1 LSRVAIVFTGG
12 TISMQ
17 PDPVAGGNRPVL
29 SGAEILA
36 RSPRVAEIADVVA
49 IDWGL
54 VPASHLRFGQVFDIA
69 RVIRAQLDRSDID
82 GAVVVQGTDSIEETA
97 FAFDLLIRSDR
108 PVVVTGAMRDATS
121 ADYDGPANLR
131 DAVACAIHPELRGA
145 GALVVLGGSVIVAAQ
160 AVKAHA
166 TSLAAFRARDGQ
178 RLADVADGTVTM
190 LEGAATDGQSGW
202 GGWRPG
208 LAAIPDEAVED
219 VYLVTA
225 AVGTDGALIRGL
237 AALRPRGLVVAA
249 TGSGNTSPDMLSAA
263 RELMDSGTMVC
274 LTTRC
279 PGGTVDPIYA
289 FPGGGA
295 TWQQAG
301 IMMSNLD
308 GPKSRVALALG
319 ISAGLDRDT
328 MATLLKGEGQG

>member
-1 LSRVAIVFTGG
+1 
-12 TISMQ
+12 
-17 PDPVAGGNRPVL
+17 
-29 SGAEILA
+29 
-36 RSPRVAEIADVVA
+36 
-49 IDWGL
+49 
-54 VPASHLRFGQVFDIA
+54 
-69 RVIRAQLDRSDID
+69 
-82 GAVVVQGTDSIEETA
+82 
-97 FAFDLLIRSDR
+97 
-108 PVVVTGAMRDATS
+108 
-121 ADYDGPANLR
+121 
-131 DAVACAIHPELRGA
+131 
-145 GALVVLGGSVIVAAQ
+145 VLGGSVIAAAQ

-178 RLADVADGTVTM
+178 RLADVADGNVSM
-190 LEGAATDGQSGW
+190 LDGATTDGQSGW

-225 AVGTDGALIRGL
+225 AVGSDGAPIRGL
-237 AALRPRGLVVAA
+237 AAQPPRGLAAQPPRGLVVAA
-249 TGSGNTSPDMLSAA
+249 TGSGNTTPDMLSAA
-263 RELMDSGTMVC
+263 RELMAAGTIVC

-319 ISAGLDRDT
+319 ISAGLDRDA